1 MRRNQTS
8 ISISDDSATLD
19 VNHSASTLNDIS
31 RLETDTN
38 TSYEVRPDVVV
49 TSDLDVIEK
58 EDGRIVF
65 DDTDNRNKYWDGSKW
80 ISILSEDDIQD
91 SVKEDIQGYYT
102 VISKWYSGDAAVRA
116 ENPITEVLADT
127 WTKLEIAPLA
137 ELDESPD
144 AQKALGIFDAA
155 DNRFSMGGLD
165 SGSNIVMR
173 TLVRLR
179 PDVDEGSAS
188 LRLNFTTNPTTQ
200 AGGLTNFTIESQ
212 LFNMT
217 QGADID
223 YQDESIIT
231 AFVGTTLDGV
241 DIASAGSFVMEV
253 NSTVD
258 TDLEVLAFTL
268 YINK

>member
-1 MRRNQTS
+1 MAIRNSTTTTTS
-8 ISISDDSATLD
+8 NDDNFE
-19 VNHSASTLNDIS
+19 VGQSASIENDIS
-31 RLETDTN
+31 RGEVEIN
-38 TSYEVRPDVVV
+38 TSYEVRPDVVI
-49 TSDLDVIEK
+49 TSDLEIIEK

-80 ISILSEDDIQD
+80 IAILAEDEIQD

-102 VISKWYSGDAAVRA
+102 IISKSYSDDAAVRA
-116 ENPITEVLADT
+116 ENPIVEVLEDT
-127 WTKLEIAPLA
+127 WTKLEITALA

-144 AQKALGIFDAA
+144 AQKALGIFDSA
-155 DNRFSMGGLD
+155 DNRFSLGGLD
-165 SGSNIVMR
+165 AGSNIVMR
-173 TLVRLR
+173 TLVRLK

-188 LRLNFTTNPTTQ
+188 LRLSFTTNPT
-200 AGGLTNFTIESQ
+200 
-212 LFNMT
+212 T

-223 YQDESIIT
+223 YQDESIVT
-231 AFVGTTLDGV
+231 AFVGPTLSGI
-241 DIASAGSFVMEV
+241 DIANAGSFIMEI